1 MGPELEV
8 AIAAP
13 IAAAPVLAAHEP
25 VVASAEQV
33 AEAQA
38 AAALPLPSFPDSP
51 TEATPALPL
60 VSAVYPSLFSQGMG
74 ASPFA
79 AIGMGAAG
87 GPAIPAFAAWSRR
100 TDMGMDIDA
109 DAVPC
114 DWSPV
119 AFGDEVEIADVDEGE
134 DEDGEYSDDDGLY
147 ELVEVAVPAYTNM
160 DDGDMVLDSPIGDD
174 TMDVEQDSPRR
185 PRPADDDMLVDDDV
199 APPYA
204 GPTAEELAQQQAY
217 FAQKEQEQVRAHA
230 LRQQEEEEAR
240 RAQ

>member
-147 ELVEVAVPAYTNM
+147 ELVEVAVPAYT
-160 DDGDMVLDSPIGDD
+160 